1 MVRLVFMKFFK
12 GNHKKKTSSFVPGLM
27 MKERLQNLQ
36 NGENLAC
43 FQLHIVELGNE
54 HCGHTLEDGCAVHV
68 HRGPDGED
76 EPADPLVYT
85 IVFFNALNHR
95 GKGCRAGNA
104 NNQP

>member
-12 GNHKKKTSSFVPGLM
+12 GNHKKKTSRFVPDLM

-76 EPADPLVYT
+76 EPADRSVLY
-85 IVFFNALNHR
+85 ALALKK
-95 GKGCRAGNA
+95 KGCVSTL
-104 NNQP
+104 PE